1 MKKLKTIIPILSFF
15 MAMIFLQGCINHIDR
30 TGFLPPVKIQI
41 PNKIKKDTAT
51 VNFIRSYEKVIN
63 ELSDKMEYVALNGK
77 EILNKKDQDLTVMD
91 KIKMT
96 KLSVQ
101 FMSAGSSLVNEM
113 EKIQRYIDQKQK
125 KGISKMDLE
134 AYGAV
139 EKAIEKR
146 INQLNKKYKKLID

>member
-1 MKKLKTIIPILSFF
+1 M
-15 MAMIFLQGCINHIDR
+15 QGCINHIDR

-41 PNKIKKDTAT
+41 PDKVKKDTAT
-51 VNFIRSYEKVIN
+51 VNFIRSSEKVIN

-113 EKIQRYIDQKQK
+113 EKIQHYIDQKQK
-125 KGISKMDLE
+125 KGISKMDLK
-134 AYGAV
+134 AYEAV